1 MYGQILYTQWKWS
14 RVALA
19 GLAVMAFAVP
29 ALGMRIAG
37 IIGYEGVLSARDIV
51 SGVSAAGVFFVLL
64 AIIGPFVL
72 AVIPWNQD
80 AQAKHV
86 YALSLP
92 ITWQRYLTMRFLTG
106 VLFLIV
112 PALMLWAGGAL
123 AVSLIQLP
131 PTLQSYAGTIAFRFF
146 LASLLSY
153 GLAFALQWLAGK
165 KSALVLL
172 LVIFGFAV
180 VTGVLSAF
188 GYTRQ
193 LNVIGNF
200 LTEWPGIFSVY
211 AQSWMLIDV

>member
-19 GLAVMAFAVP
+19 GLAVSAFAVP
-29 ALGMRIAG
+29 ALGMRLSG
-37 IIGYEGVLSARDIV
+37 ILGNDGPLSARDIV

-72 AVIPWNQD
+72 AVVPWNQD
-80 AQAKHV
+80 AQSKHV

-92 ITWQRYLTMRFLTG
+92 ITWQRYLAMRFVTG

-146 LASLLSY
+146 LASLLTY
-153 GLAFALQWLAGK
+153 GIAFALQWLAGR

-172 LVIFGFAV
+172 LTIFGV
-180 VTGVLSAF
+180 TVTGLVLGTF

-193 LNVIGNF
+193 LDAIGKF
-200 LTEWPGIFSVY
+200 LTEWPGIFSVF